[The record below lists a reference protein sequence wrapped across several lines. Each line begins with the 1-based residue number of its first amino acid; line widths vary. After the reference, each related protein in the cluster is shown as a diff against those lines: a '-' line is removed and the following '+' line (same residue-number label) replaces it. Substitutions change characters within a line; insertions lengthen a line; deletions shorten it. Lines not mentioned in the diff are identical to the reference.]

1 MHNFE
6 TETQE
11 SAAQEVTMNV
21 ITPATIREVYRES
34 FGAHTKCE
42 NCGAR
47 EPLDAEFATC
57 GKCQTSPYCS
67 RACQKTHW
75 KATHKQVCDGGLFTE
90 EAHKLIARLTRRL
103 DRVAHVY
110 GPMIS
115 MACSMK
121 FSIHNLNDSKVSP
134 RTHVMMVYLSDTP
147 SPSDPS
153 DANAKAVKRILQID
167 KVDLKPMTELP
178 SGHLKNLQDGLKF
191 YQDTS
196 KVMAYFLVYETA
208 GGPFLRPIMSS
219 YQDNPFEDSKKR
231 LKKMSVAKRNTVSNV
246 SEAWIQAINDMA
258 TGKRPD
264 LFAAAK
270 GN

>member
-1 MHNFE
+1 MNF
-6 TETQE
+6 
-11 SAAQEVTMNV
+11 
-21 ITPATIREVYRES
+21 ITPAKIRELYS
-34 FGAHTKCE
+34 TFDAHIKCG

-57 GKCQTSPYCS
+57 GKCQTIPYCS

-75 KATHKQVCDGGLFTE
+75 KAHKQVCSGDLFTE
-90 EAHKLIARLTRRL
+90 ETNKLIARVARRL
-103 DRVAHVY
+103 ERVAHVY

-115 MACSMK
+115 RACSMK
-121 FSIHNLNDSKVSP
+121 FSIHNLNNSKVSP
-134 RTHVMMVYLSDTP
+134 RTHVMMVCMSDTP
-147 SPSDPS
+147 SPPDPS

-196 KVMAYFLVYETA
+196 KVMAYFLVYETS

-231 LKKMSVAKRNTVSNV
+231 LKKMSAAERNTVSNV

-258 TGKRPD
+258 IGKRPD

>member
-1 MHNFE
+1 MNF
-6 TETQE
+6 
-11 SAAQEVTMNV
+11 
-21 ITPATIREVYRES
+21 ITPAKIRELYS
-34 FGAHTKCE
+34 TFDAHIKCG

-57 GKCQTSPYCS
+57 GKCQTIPYCS

-75 KATHKQVCDGGLFTE
+75 KAHKQVCSGDLFTE
-90 EAHKLIARLTRRL
+90 ETNKLIARVARRL
-103 DRVAHVY
+103 ERVAHVY

-115 MACSMK
+115 RACSMK
-121 FSIHNLNDSKVSP
+121 FSIHNLNNSKVSP
-134 RTHVMMVYLSDTP
+134 RTHVMMVCMSDTP
-147 SPSDPS
+147 SPPDPS

-167 KVDLKPMTELP
+167 KIDLKPMTELP
-178 SGHLKNLQDGLKF
+178 SGHLKNLQDGLLF
-191 YQDTS
+191 YQDAS

-208 GGPFLRPIMSS
+208 AGPFLRPIMSS

-231 LKKMSVAKRNTVSNV
+231 LKKMSAAERNTVSNV

-258 TGKRPD
+258 IGKRPD